1 VMRSEDQGETWTRV
15 DSGTDQSFGGAGV
28 HTDGSIVLGG
38 LSGAFARSADGGR
51 SFRAATR
58 PSRLGSR
65 AVLVTRSGR
74 VLFFG
79 EGGVEALEE

>member
-1 VMRSEDQGETWTRV
+1 MRSEDQGETWTRI

-38 LSGAFARSADGGR
+38 LSGAFARSDDGGR

-65 AVLVTRSGR
+65 AVLVMRSGR

-79 EGGVEALEE
+79 EGGVEALAE